1 MINEGLEPA
10 RFRAELSQRG
20 RVQIPSYL
28 QADAAERLQRCL
40 ADEVPWTLAY
50 RGRGEPAVLS
60 HAELQAL
67 DAEQYGARLRAL
79 AGEARGQYG
88 FAYESYMMVRAYNE
102 GRDPGL
108 PLHRVLEFLNS
119 PEHLVFAR
127 VLTGE
132 NRIRRVSAQAT
143 RYRPGHFLRRHNDFD
158 AADHHRLYAYVMN
171 LSRDWQADWGGQ
183 LQFLDGDGRVLET
196 FLPRWNSLSLFQVP
210 ADHLVTPVA
219 PWAEQDRLS
228 ITGWFQA

>member
-1 MINEGLEPA
+1 MINDGIAPA
-10 RFRAELSQRG
+10 RWRAELAERG

-28 QADAAERLQRCL
+28 QEEAAERLVRCL
-40 ADEVPWTLAY
+40 AEEVPWTLAWRGAGEPGVLAHDELRAIDGAAY
-50 RGRGEPAVLS
+50 AELLRTLAEQARGR
-60 HAELQAL
+60 
-67 DAEQYGARLRAL
+67 
-79 AGEARGQYG
+79 YG

-108 PLHRVLEFLNS
+108 LLHQVLEFLNS
-119 PEHLVFAR
+119 PEHLAFTR
-127 VLTGE
+127 MLTGE

-143 RYRPGHFLRRHNDFD
+143 RYRAGHFLRRHNDSSESD
-158 AADHHRLYAYVMN
+158 QRLYAYVMN

-183 LQFLDGDGRVLET
+183 LQFLDPEGRVLET
-196 FLPRWNSLSLFQVP
+196 FLPLWNSLSLFKVP

-219 PWAEQDRLS
+219 AWAEQDRCS